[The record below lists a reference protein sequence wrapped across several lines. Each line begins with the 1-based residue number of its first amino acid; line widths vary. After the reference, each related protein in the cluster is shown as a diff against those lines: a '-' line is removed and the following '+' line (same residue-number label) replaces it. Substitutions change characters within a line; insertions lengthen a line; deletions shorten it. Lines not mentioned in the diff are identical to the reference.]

1 MFVIIGTI
9 VVLGGVLGGFTL
21 AGGSVVLLLH
31 LSEFI
36 IIGGSMIGTLLIST
50 PTSLLIKICK
60 KSLECISGGKI
71 NKNTYLE
78 VLKLLYELF
87 VIIRKDG
94 MLSLE
99 SHIEN
104 ASKSEIF
111 KKYPS
116 VLKDTHLLLFITD
129 SLRLIVLNEVP
140 PHDLEMLID
149 VDIELHHHDGTKPG
163 MILQKV
169 GDALP
174 GLGIVACVLGIMI
187 TMQAISGP
195 PEEIGYKVAAALVG
209 TFLGIFLSYGFI
221 SPLATK
227 MDMINDD
234 DSRIYN
240 VIKSGIISA
249 AKGFSPIVS
258 AEFARRNISSDF
270 RPSFLEMEIF
280 LKGKK

>member
-1 MFVIIGTI
+1 MLVIIGTL

-21 AGGSVVLLLH
+21 AGGHVALLMH
-31 LSEFI
+31 VSEFI
-36 IIGGSMIGTLLIST
+36 IIGGSLVGTLLIST
-50 PTSLLIKICK
+50 PTKLLKKI
-60 KSLECISGGKI
+60 L
-71 NKNTYLE
+71 KNTISILSGKSTSQKTYLD

-87 VIIRKDG
+87 VVIRKDG

-104 ASKSEIF
+104 SSKSEIF
-111 KKYPS
+111 MKYP
-116 VLKDTHLLLFITD
+116 VFLKDNHLMLFITD

-140 PHDLEMLID
+140 PHDLETLID
-149 VDIELHHHDGTKPG
+149 MDIELHHNEGTKPG
-163 MILQKV
+163 MILQKI

-195 PEEIGYKVAAALVG
+195 PEEIGHKVAAALVG

-221 SPLATK
+221 GPLATK
-227 MDMINDD
+227 MDLINDD
-234 DSRIYN
+234 ESRIYS
-240 VIKSGIISA
+240 VVKAGIISA

-258 AEFARRNISSDF
+258 AEFARRHVSNDL
-270 RPSFLEMEIF
+270 RPSFMEMEEF
-280 LKGKK
+280 VKGKK